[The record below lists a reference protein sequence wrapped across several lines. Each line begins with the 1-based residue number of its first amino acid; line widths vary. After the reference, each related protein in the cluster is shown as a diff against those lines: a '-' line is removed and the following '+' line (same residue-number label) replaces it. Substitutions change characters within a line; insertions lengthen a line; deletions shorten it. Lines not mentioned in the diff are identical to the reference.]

1 MNKIHLVF
9 LLIVLVELSST
20 QLSQPQLLPKN
31 VMHDAKLY
39 KKMFLTFLP
48 FFQYRLKNNK
58 VSSND
63 VKMLAYLLEANK
75 ELEALDKINNRPV
88 YWYSRQG
95 R

>member
-1 MNKIHLVF
+1 MNKNQLVF
-9 LLIVLVELSST
+9 VLIVLVELSST
-20 QLSQPQLLPKN
+20 QLSQPQPLPKN

-48 FFQYRLKNNK
+48 FFEYRLKNNK

-63 VKMLAYLLEANK
+63 VKMMAYLLEANK
-75 ELEALDKINNRPV
+75 EIEAHKKNNDRPV